1 MGLRAGD
8 ERNACAR
15 SGPRCSSARGFS
27 IPDPFTALV
36 RPCASHTTPP
46 HLLAWLACSKLSAVP
61 HSIYRRSA
69 FLEIIDGA
77 YSMNAMN
84 AVPAQIKRAEAEG
97 DKSGDY
103 TESDLQLAREIERL
117 ASLNDAERAA
127 TLISAHVRQAVAEAN
142 RQSVDAFSDFMTERL
157 NAKFFQRGT
166 LDSFG
171 DSGTP

>member
-1 MGLRAGD
+1 
-8 ERNACAR
+8 
-15 SGPRCSSARGFS
+15 
-27 IPDPFTALV
+27 
-36 RPCASHTTPP
+36 
-46 HLLAWLACSKLSAVP
+46 
-61 HSIYRRSA
+61 
-69 FLEIIDGA
+69 
-77 YSMNAMN
+77 MNAMN